1 MRKWSDS
8 NTKELREKILEKFGE
23 RLLMIHYNDGIVIK
37 SLLYDNLPE
46 NVALWIK
53 QHTLYSG
60 FAYNGNCVIVYF

>member
-1 MRKWSDS
+1 MKKWSDS
-8 NTKELREKILEKFGE
+8 NTKELQEKILEKFGE

>member
-1 MRKWSDS
+1 MRKWSNCDI
-8 NTKELREKILEKFGE
+8 KELTEKINQKFGE
-23 RLLMIHYNDGIVIK
+23 RLLMIHCNNWIVIK

-60 FAYNGNCVIVYF
+60 FAYDGNCVIVYF

>member
-8 NTKELREKILEKFGE
+8 DIREITEKIFKQFGE
-23 RLLMIHYNDGIVIK
+23 RLLMIHINNYIVID
-37 SLLYDNLPE
+37 SLLYDNLPQ

-60 FAYNGNCVIVYF
+60 FTYNGYCVIVYF

>member
-1 MRKWSDS
+1 MKKWSDS
-8 NTKELREKILEKFGE
+8 NTKELQEKILEKFGE
-23 RLLMIHYNDGIVIK
+23 RLLIIHYNDGIVIK